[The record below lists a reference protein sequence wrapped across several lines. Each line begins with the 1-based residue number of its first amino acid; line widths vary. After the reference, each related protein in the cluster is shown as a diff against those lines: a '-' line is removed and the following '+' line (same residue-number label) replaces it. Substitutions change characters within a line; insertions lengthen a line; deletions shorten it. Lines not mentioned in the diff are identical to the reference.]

1 MKRIYTLTITKPR
14 ELTKLFTR
22 MYRGEIKIK
31 SIQECGY
38 LGDVYYI
45 VKIKR
50 SSHRINGIDSFIH

>member
-1 MKRIYTLTITKPR
+1 MKRIHTLTITKPR

-50 SSHRINGIDSFIH
+50 SSHRI